1 MAFSTLFRVDEY
13 FDFISI
19 NAKNTASHKCIVTND
34 TRKFRTISET
44 VGNSALI
51 PNQHS

>member
-19 NAKNTASHKCIVTND
+19 NAKNTASHKCMVQNGRSRF
-34 TRKFRTISET
+34 RKKHIYNKKT
-44 VGNSALI
+44 GL
-51 PNQHS
+51 